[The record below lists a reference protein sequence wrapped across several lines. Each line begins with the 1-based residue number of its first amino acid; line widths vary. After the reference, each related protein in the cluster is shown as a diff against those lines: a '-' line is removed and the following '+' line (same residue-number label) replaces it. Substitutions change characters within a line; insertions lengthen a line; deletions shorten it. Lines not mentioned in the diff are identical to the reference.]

1 MNQALT
7 WWQKPRRISVV
18 VDNPSWILSYAEA
31 LVAALKADGDDA
43 YLCRSHDVIED
54 GAVAFYLGCLTLTP
68 PDVIA
73 RNQRNLVVHE
83 SALPQGR
90 GFSPLSWQ
98 ILEGCN
104 EIPVCLIEAA
114 TEADSGPI
122 IYEATLR
129 FDGDELIDEMR
140 AALGALT
147 ADLCRRFLDEPT
159 PPVGQAQ
166 SGAATTYPR
175 RQPVDSRLDPERS
188 LADQFDLLRVV
199 DDDKYPAFFEMR
211 GHRYK
216 VAVSKMGLRD
226 DDD

>member
-1 MNQALT
+1 MNKAPT

-18 VDNPSWILSYAEA
+18 VDNQSWILPHAEA

-43 YLCRSHDVIED
+43 DLCRSHDVIED
-54 GAVAFYLGCLTLTP
+54 GAVAFYLGCVTLTP
-68 PDVIA
+68 PEVIA

-83 SALPQGR
+83 SALPKGR

-114 TEADSGPI
+114 TEADAGPI
-122 IYEATLR
+122 VYEDALR
-129 FDGDELIDEMR
+129 FHGHELIDEMR

-147 ADLCRRFLDEPT
+147 VDLCRRFLAESA
-159 PPVGQAQ
+159 PPFGRAQ

-175 RQPVDSRLDPERS
+175 RHPGDSRLDPERS

-199 DDDKYPAFFEMR
+199 DNGKYPAFFEMG

-216 VAVSKMGLRD
+216 VTVTKMGLRGD
-226 DDD
+226 DD